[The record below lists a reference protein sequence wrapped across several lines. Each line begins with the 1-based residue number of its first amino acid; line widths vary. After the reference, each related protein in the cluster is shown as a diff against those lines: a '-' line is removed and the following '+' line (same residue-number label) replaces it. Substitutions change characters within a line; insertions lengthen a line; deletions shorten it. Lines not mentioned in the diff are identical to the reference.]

1 MKDDVS
7 LKGMR
12 LVEELGEDVAL
23 SSKWMAFYIA
33 ELMERAEKGDEQTR
47 RQASD
52 LCAELIVKLWNIR
65 LQSKIVEV
73 EHGLQSWLKRKK
85 SYDADERYEKLKDAL
100 ADPDSVGDKIDA
112 NTPLDLRTLRDIE
125 DDVIKVWSVA
135 EAAANAEEKLVEEIA
150 QEFSKSD
157 NEILTVQERLAK
169 VFPAFV
175 NLSLT
180 ELDTV
185 RRHAV
190 DALRSVEAA
199 RCALLWS
206 KAETEDQETTDDT
219 APEN

>member
-112 NTPLDLRTLRDIE
+112 NTPLDL
-125 DDVIKVWSVA
+125 
-135 EAAANAEEKLVEEIA
+135 
-150 QEFSKSD
+150 
-157 NEILTVQERLAK
+157 
-169 VFPAFV
+169 
-175 NLSLT
+175 
-180 ELDTV
+180 
-185 RRHAV
+185 
-190 DALRSVEAA
+190 
-199 RCALLWS
+199 
-206 KAETEDQETTDDT
+206 
-219 APEN
+219 